1 MDSFRATIDG
11 GRAWGHSM
19 TVRAF
24 VSMLLSALVWLAALA
39 GLLAG
44 VRALVLK

>member
-1 MDSFRATIDG
+1 
-11 GRAWGHSM
+11 M